1 MGERVVV
8 RVPGTTAT
16 SGSGS
21 DSSSSAMGI
30 WTSYDPPG
38 AKAQPQRIFDQTDCG
53 RVKSALR
60 LADDEVAAE
69 QLEMLSGLED
79 PQIDQAIVFDAG
91 PASHA
96 LG

>member
-1 MGERVVV
+1 MRPRHDRHVGFRLRLLVERD
-8 RVPGTTAT
+8 RHLNTHR
-16 SGSGS
+16 
-21 DSSSSAMGI
+21 
-30 WTSYDPPG
+30 PPRSEAG
-38 AKAQPQRIFDQTDCG
+38 AERLLDQTHG
-53 RVKSALR
+53 SRVKRALR

-79 PQIDQAIVFDAG
+79 PQIDQAIVFDPG

>member
-1 MGERVVV
+1 
-8 RVPGTTAT
+8 
-16 SGSGS
+16 
-21 DSSSSAMGI
+21 
-30 WTSYDPPG
+30 
-38 AKAQPQRIFDQTDCG
+38 
-53 RVKSALR
+53 VKRALR

-79 PQIDQAIVFDAG
+79 PQIDQAIVFDPG